1 MRSPNYSI
9 PTQSHPYW
17 GQDAAISRYRGGMR
31 PAQAKII
38 ATLNVKPTIDP
49 ATEIERRIG
58 FLVDYLTTTGAA
70 GLVLGISGGQDSS
83 LAGRLCQLAVQRLTE
98 SGTPAQFIAVRL
110 PYAVQADEDDAQL
123 ALSFIQPSEAV
134 IFDIKR
140 AVDGFQAEYDDRFDE
155 PMLDFTKGN
164 VKARARMIAQ
174 YAIAGQ
180 SRMLVVGTDHA
191 AEAVTGFFTK
201 FGDGAAD
208 VTPLAGLTKR
218 QGAAMLTHLE
228 AEERLWL
235 KVPTA
240 DLEDDKPGQPDEVA
254 LGVTYRDIDDY
265 LEGRA
270 VDPDAAARIER
281 HYLGTRHKR
290 HLPVTPGDSWWR

>member
-1 MRSPNYSI
+1 MLTHLEAEERLWLKV
-9 PTQSHPYW
+9 PTADLEDEKP
-17 GQDAAISRYRGGMR
+17 GQPDEVALGVTYRD
-31 PAQAKII
+31 
-38 ATLNVKPTIDP
+38 ID
-49 ATEIERRIG
+49 
-58 FLVDYLTTTGAA
+58 DYLEG
-70 GLVLGISGGQDSS
+70 
-83 LAGRLCQLAVQRLTE
+83 
-98 SGTPAQFIAVRL
+98 
-110 PYAVQADEDDAQL
+110 
-123 ALSFIQPSEAV
+123 
-134 IFDIKR
+134 R
-140 AVDGFQAEYDDRFDE
+140 AVDPDAAAR
-155 PMLDFTKGN
+155 LRDFVRGN
-164 VKARARMIAQ
+164 VKARQRMVVQ

-180 SRMLVVGTDHA
+180 LGLVVIGTDHA

-240 DLEDDKPGQPDEVA
+240 DLEDEKPGQPDEVA